1 MYIHRTTQEPYS
13 HIDNAIV
20 MLTSA
25 FCTVFI
31 YYVTIGF

>member
-13 HIDNAIV
+13 NKENAIV
-20 MLTSA
+20 MLTTGL
-25 FCTVFI
+25 CTAFI